1 MCPAAPPR
9 RLAGHSPS
17 IESGFL
23 SALSMRRRGKIL
35 FASALSLLLGTA
47 ALFASIGW
55 YLWKESVASEASYA
69 GGLAASLG
77 QPVEQIILDTR
88 KMLSAFDQLQVPRCG
103 PEHLQAMQDAAIS
116 RPHIRAIGYWQA
128 TDRVCGVGFL
138 PRDGL
143 KPAHAD
149 RIYDNGVV
157 AWWPGPQT
165 EVGGVQLFLM
175 RYGNHDVA
183 IDPRLLLD
191 VGPMQQRQA
200 VLWVEKLRMSAVPW
214 DAALPEPNSL
224 PIGVTVDRDKGRVI
238 SRFSRNEVLPIDVV
252 AMEPIDNFWSRHSQ
266 TLALGAGVGLL
277 LVAAWIYL
285 ILRYSRHRLSFAV
298 ELRQALS
305 AGRIQVQ
312 YQPVLELATGRCV
325 GAEAL
330 ARWEREN
337 HESVDPEV
345 FIPLAEEAGLIQDVT
360 LAVLRSVV
368 RDMQRVLLEY
378 PELSI
383 NLNLAPDDLKSERIV
398 DELTRSLAQAR
409 LSPGMIKLEI
419 TERALIK
426 SDLSRALIR
435 EFRKRGHQ
443 VAVDD
448 FGTGY
453 SSLSYLQSFEL
464 DVLKIDK
471 AFVDAIGTEAA
482 TSQVIVH
489 VIEMAK
495 SLGLQ
500 TVAEGV
506 ETLEQVHW
514 LLAHGVSFG
523 QGFLFSKPLAAN
535 DFLDFY
541 HANRSGI
548 AASPGEEHAATRA

>member
-1 MCPAAPPR
+1 
-9 RLAGHSPS
+9 
-17 IESGFL
+17 
-23 SALSMRRRGKIL
+23 MRRRGKIL

-55 YLWKESVASEASYA
+55 FLWEGSVASETSYA

-77 QPVEQIILDTR
+77 EPAEQIILDTQ
-88 KMLSAFDQLQVPRCG
+88 KMLAAFDQLQVPRCG
-103 PEHLQAMQDAAIS
+103 SEHLQAMQDAAIS

-138 PRDGL
+138 PREGL
-143 KPAHAD
+143 KPPHAD
-149 RIYDNGVV
+149 RIYDSGVV

-175 RYGNHDVA
+175 RYGDHDVA

-214 DAALPEPNSL
+214 DVALPEPDSL
-224 PIGVTVDRDKGRVI
+224 PVGVTVDRAKGRVL
-238 SRFSRNEVLPIDVV
+238 SRFSRNQILPIDVV
-252 AMEPIDNFWSRHSQ
+252 AMEPIDNFWSRHAQ
-266 TLALGAGVGLL
+266 TLAVGAGVGLL

-285 ILRYSRHRLSFAV
+285 ILRYSRHQLSFAV
-298 ELRQALS
+298 EMRQALS

-337 HESVDPEV
+337 GESVDPEV

-360 LAVLRSVV
+360 LAVLRTVV
-368 RDMQRVLLEY
+368 RDMQRVLLEF

-383 NLNLAPDDLKSERIV
+383 NLNLAPDDLKSERLV

-419 TERALIK
+419 TERALVN
-426 SDLSRALIR
+426 SEVSRALIR
-435 EFRKRGHQ
+435 ELRKRGHQ

-464 DVLKIDK
+464 DVMKIDK
-471 AFVDAIGTEAA
+471 SFVDAIGTEAA

-500 TVAEGV
+500 TVAEGI
-506 ETLEQVHW
+506 ETLEHVDW
-514 LLAHGVSFG
+514 LIAHGVSFG
-523 QGFLFSKPLAAN
+523 QGFLFSKPLSTK

-541 HANRSGI
+541 YANRRGI
-548 AASPGEEHAATRA
+548 GASPGEEHAATRA